1 MAKKQFKTES
11 KRLLDM
17 MVNSIYTNKEIFL
30 REIISNASDAIDK
43 IYFRSLTDTTV
54 GLPKEKYEIRI
65 TADKEART
73 LSIEDNGC
81 GMSAEELEKNL
92 GTIAKSGS
100 LEFKAGMEE
109 KNSEIDVI
117 GQFGVGFYSAFMVAD
132 KIVVESKTYDSEE
145 ANKWESSGAD
155 GYTITPCGKNQPG
168 TKVTLYINADTEDE
182 NYSNYLEEYTI
193 RTLIKKYS
201 DFIRYPIMMFTSER
215 KLKEGSTTEY
225 DEVITDTTLNSI
237 TPIWKRSVSEVDE
250 ETYNNFYQDK
260 FYDFEKPITY
270 VKQKV
275 EGLVEYD
282 ALLYIPARAPYNYY
296 SKEYEKGLQLYSSG
310 VMIMEKCADLLP
322 DYFSFVKGVVDSP
335 DLSLNISREILQQ
348 DKQLK
353 VIAKNIETKIKTT
366 LEGLLKNDRE
376 KYETFFKA
384 FGSQLKFGVY
394 NNYGMNKAVLQDLL
408 LFKSS
413 NGKMVTL
420 KEYVDAMPE
429 SQSKIYY
436 AAGVSE
442 EQIATLPQVAAVK
455 AKGFEILYLTEEV
468 DEFAIQMMI
477 NYAEKEFSNVCSDE
491 LDIASESEKEDIKKE
506 NETSADMLK
515 FMKEAIGGS
524 LTEVKLT
531 NDLVDYAAAISNEG
545 NISANMENTLNA
557 MPGADGNFRAKLVLK
572 INVNHPIVEKLK
584 NLYAED
590 QEKLKVYSKIIYE
603 NARLISGLSIEN
615 VAEFSKNISNLL

>member
-65 TADKEART
+65 TANKEART
-73 LSIEDNGC
+73 LAIEDNGC
-81 GMSAEELEKNL
+81 GMSAEDLEKNL
-92 GTIAKSGS
+92 GTIARSGS
-100 LEFKAGMEE
+100 LEFKAGIE

-155 GYTITPCGKNQPG
+155 GYTITPCGKNMPG
-168 TKVTLYINADTEDE
+168 TKVTLYIKADTEDE

-237 TPIWKRSVSEVDE
+237 TPIWKRNVSEVDE

-275 EGLVEYD
+275 EGLVEAD
-282 ALLYIPARAPYNYY
+282 ALLFIPARAPYNCY

-376 KYETFFKA
+376 KYETFFNA

-394 NNYGMNKAVLQDLL
+394 NNYGMHKAVLQDLL

-420 KEYVDAMPE
+420 KEYVDGMQE
-429 SQSKIYY
+429 GQNKIYY

-515 FMKEAIGGS
+515 FMKEAIGGA

-572 INVNHPIVEKLK
+572 VNVNHPIVEKLK
-584 NLYAED
+584 NLYATD

-615 VAEFSKNISNLL
+615 VAEFSKNISDLM